1 MSDIESL
8 QTYAGQLAEAAAQ
21 AKDSA
26 GKQHEYINGSAT
38 ADVITESGPV
48 PSLAKQAVQGQ
59 AKVTAALSE
68 VASQMAGAMT
78 YENIALGLA
87 GTNNDGFFSVPSPEL
102 SEYLIL
108 YRNAAGAAI
117 EVKRYPSSEVAVIAR
132 RGNYFLSGRATKIEQ
147 VGSSLDYRV
156 SWGRLYIFAGAGKAP
171 ANVQAVNDLAIPNGK
186 CAYVDLAEP
195 LEGGEYVVH
204 VSELPLI
211 TTANPP
217 GTYIDDSKIIL
228 FTCLNNILGGQL
240 QPQYQNLLDGSVSRA
255 AMSTAIQ
262 NATARGSYAVVGN
275 LRRFIL
281 NGSSCVLSFADL
293 RVTRGVG
300 VPSITIAG
308 MDSISVPLGQALYVD
323 LDMPLVGGKLNT
335 QVTIGGY
342 STAAGGITA
351 GSFIDDKKVY
361 LFINELLGYSGVLAS
376 RMPVATRTGQVW
388 LKQSANIT
396 FDTATRTL
404 AWSAPLILPTIGGQG
419 RITLEAG
426 SYTFSALDNNVA
438 YLDLDVASTTGVTPA
453 SAVKGGRYFDTSNP
467 DRFLGLPNQAPMFY
481 WNGAS
486 DYGPLLGFPSVS
498 GGGTATSVLAQDDL
512 VVKIGVETV
521 STFVKGAKSNST
533 KYLEL
538 TVAHEVRPFDPTGAD
553 AFGNADLWRLKFGY
567 EADIAPGTTSFAR
580 TRSGIPVLTGGEI
593 VGAWKE
599 RGAVDYIGGYHGDE
613 VKTSFVMFLDGVE
626 ISTDTVR
633 TLVGKKLEYVQY
645 SKLYQCN
652 TQNEVATHMTRV
664 AIARDD
670 AGAKITISQQ
680 VVWSKSLVLES
691 SMMTMLPIKRR
702 LSNTSGPVITDI
714 AMRAPYAIKED
725 ISTAGFTQVVTL
737 GSLPDCRLWGP
748 TGISASVEI
757 IKHPGL
763 QNCGFYIAS
772 PPEYN
777 KPYYSV
783 AGTGLS
789 SMGGSSYTTTIGE
802 RWDVDSVIRITTTG

>member
-8 QTYAGQLAEAAAQ
+8 QAYAGQLAEAAAQ
-21 AKDSA
+21 AKESA
-26 GKQHEYINGSAT
+26 GKQHEYINGGAGD
-38 ADVITESGPV
+38 DVLTESGLV
-48 PSLAKQAVQGQ
+48 PTIAKQVVLGQ
-59 AKVTAALSE
+59 AKVTASLAE

-78 YENIALGLA
+78 YASADLGLA
-87 GTNNDGFFSVPSPEL
+87 GTNDGGYFSMPSPNP

-108 YRNAAGAAI
+108 YRNASGAAT
-117 EVKRYPSSEVAVIAR
+117 EVKRYPSSEVAAIAR
-132 RGNYFLSGRATKIEQ
+132 RGNYFLSGRATKVEP
-147 VGSSLDYRV
+147 VGTTLDYRV
-156 SWGRLYIFAGAGKAP
+156 SWGRLYIFAGAGKAQ
-171 ANVQAVNDLAIPNGK
+171 ANVQAVSDLVIPNGK

-195 LEGGEYVVH
+195 MVGGEYVVH
-204 VSELPLI
+204 VSELPLV

-217 GTYIDDSKIIL
+217 GVYIDDGKIIL
-228 FTCLNNILGGQL
+228 FTCLNNIVGGQL
-240 QPQYQNLLDGSVSRA
+240 QPQYQNLLDGSVRQA
-255 AMSTAIQ
+255 VLANDVRNVT
-262 NATARGSYAVVGN
+262 NRGVYEVVGS
-275 LRRFIL
+275 LSRFYL
-281 NGSSCVLSFADL
+281 NGSTCVLTASDL
-293 RVTRGVG
+293 RLARGVG
-300 VPSITIAG
+300 VNTMTIAG
-308 MDSISVPLGQALYVD
+308 LNSVSVPLGQALYVD
-323 LDMPLVGGKLNT
+323 LDAALVGGKLIAK
-335 QVTIGGY
+335 VTTGGY
-342 STAAGGITA
+342 STAGGDLSS
-351 GSFIDDKKVY
+351 GSFIYDNKIY
-361 LFINELLGYSGVLAS
+361 LFINEALGYSGVLAS

-388 LKQSANIT
+388 LKQSASIT

-404 AWSAPLILPTIGGQG
+404 AWSGPLILPAIGGQG

-426 SYTFSALDNNVA
+426 SFTFSALDNNVA
-438 YLDLDVASTTGVTPA
+438 YLDLDVASTTGTTPA
-453 SAVKGGRYFDTSNP
+453 SAVKGGRYYDTSNP

-486 DYGPLLGFPSVS
+486 DYGPLAGFPSIS
-498 GGGTATSVLAQDDL
+498 GGGGAASALAQDDL
-512 VVKIGVETV
+512 VVKVGVETV
-521 STFVKGAKSNST
+521 SAFVKGAKSNST
-533 KYLEL
+533 KYLEI

-580 TRSGIPVLTGGEI
+580 ARSGIPLLTGGEI
-593 VGAWKE
+593 IAAWKE

-626 ISTDTVR
+626 IVTDTVR

-652 TQNEVATHMTRV
+652 TQIEVATHMTRV
-664 AIARDD
+664 ALVRDD
-670 AGAKITISQQ
+670 SGAKITISQQ
-680 VVWSKSLVLES
+680 VTWSKSLVLES
-691 SMMTMLPIKRR
+691 SMMTMLPIKRL
-702 LSNTSGPVITDI
+702 LSNTSGPLITDT
-714 AMRAPYAIKED
+714 AMRSPYAAKED
-725 ISTAGFTQVVTL
+725 VSTTGFAPIVTQ

-789 SMGGSSYTTTIGE
+789 SMGGSNYTTTIGE
-802 RWDVDSVIRITTTG
+802 KWEVESVIRMTTTL